1 MASLATEGGAEV
13 GIMFISLGCL
23 DGLSAGPRSYR
34 HSATPGRDQLHGASH
49 RLEGQKSEKDLK
61 IGASD

>member
-1 MASLATEGGAEV
+1 V

-34 HSATPGRDQLHGASH
+34 HSAIQGRVKLHGASH
-49 RLEGQKSEKDLK
+49 GLEGQKSEKDLK
-61 IGASD
+61 ISGRL